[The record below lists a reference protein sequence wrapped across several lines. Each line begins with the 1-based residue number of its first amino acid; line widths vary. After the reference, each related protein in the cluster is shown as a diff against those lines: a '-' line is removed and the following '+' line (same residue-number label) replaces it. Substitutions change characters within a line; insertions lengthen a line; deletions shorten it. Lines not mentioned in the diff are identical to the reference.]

1 MSITNKEIATLF
13 DGEHEC
19 GVHTLQVSH
28 IYLNT
33 IRKIVTYHGKWD
45 GVCHYKLS
53 PSVRA
58 HGNSYMLVS
67 PDKMPA
73 VFRDLTENQEVRVE
87 RPRMRGT
94 DCCQHELILHLTTIP
109 AIIWHFMRSTA
120 YCYSFLR

>member
-73 VFRDLTENQEVRVE
+73 VFRD
-87 RPRMRGT
+87 
-94 DCCQHELILHLTTIP
+94 
-109 AIIWHFMRSTA
+109 
-120 YCYSFLR
+120 